1 MSLTRELE
9 QIRRRLSGVSETAA
23 LDAQVLLAHVVGQPR
38 AWVLAH
44 PENRLT
50 PLQEKTLQSYLD
62 RLEKGEPLPYV
73 LGVWEFYGMQFFV
86 TPAVLIPRPETEL
99 LVEQGLNWLRSHP
112 GRRLAADVG
121 TGSGCIAA
129 VLAAQIPD
137 LAVVA
142 SDLSFAALAVA
153 ARNIRRHGLQEQI
166 LLVQADLHVRICR
179 PYDLICANLP
189 YIPSSKLAGLQV
201 SRWEPVLALDG
212 GVDGLAQIR
221 SLLMQ
226 VSEALAPGGLALLEI
241 EAEQGGAV
249 QVLAE
254 ACFPD
259 ARIDLLQDLAGRDRL
274 LRVQK
279 QG

>member
-1 MSLTRELE
+1 MSLSRELE

-23 LDAQVLLAHVVGQPR
+23 LDAQVLLAHVIGQPR

-44 PENRLT
+44 PEYRLT

-73 LGVWEFYGMQFFV
+73 LGVWEFYGKQFFV

-254 ACFPD
+254 AYFPD